1 MDADNSTHRPNSMLF
16 PAELAHEESLA
27 WKEPAELS
35 PQAAELPLGP
45 YELQGDAT
53 TIVDNRGPQTTNDN
67 AEIRLQRKPELG
79 VPNDTDVE
87 VKQRLAQKSMDSES
101 GPWQDNYQ

>member
-1 MDADNSTHRPNSMLF
+1 MLF
-16 PAELAHEESLA
+16 PAELAHEETLA

-53 TIVDNRGPQTTNDN
+53 TIVDNRGPPTTSDN
-67 AEIRLQRKPELG
+67 AEIRLQHKPELG
-79 VPNDTDVE
+79 VPNDTDME
-87 VKQRLAQKSMDSES
+87 VKLPLAQKRTDSES
-101 GPWQDNYQ
+101 GPWQDNYE